1 MQTNTKTHF
10 FDLLQVLRGVAAIM
24 VVFHHSIGSLK
35 YYHHINYPFLNFIGS
50 VGKFGVD
57 FFFVLSGF
65 IISFSAT
72 EKYGTP
78 NGIKNYFLNRIIRIY
93 VPYLPIGIAMFLIYK
108 LLPGY
113 SNSDRSISL
122 LTSLTLLPDGK
133 PALSV
138 AWTLTFE
145 VFFYLF
151 FCISFVS
158 KKTWN
163 YFLLFWSAVIIY
175 FNYIEIFP
183 SNLQNSFFKIFLSTY
198 NLEFILGYILA
209 CLINSK
215 IKIKEAIL
223 WFGLMIF
230 SALFIMLKLNDRSYF
245 NFDIN
250 LIFVCASFIIIYLAI
265 RYNQKLNK
273 NALVMIIGNA
283 TYSIYLVHNP
293 LQMAVIRLI
302 PNINTK
308 ISIVISLLLVV
319 TLSIG
324 IGFLYSLYFEKKLIT
339 VFRNKL
345 KI

>member
-1 MQTNTKTHF
+1 MNTNKKAFF
-10 FDLLQVLRGVAAIM
+10 FDSLQVLRGAAAIM
-24 VVFHHSIGSLK
+24 VVIHHSIGSLK

-65 IISFSAT
+65 IISFSAI
-72 EKYGTP
+72 EKYNSP
-78 NGIKNYFLNRIIRIY
+78 NGLKNYFLNRILRIY
-93 VPYLPIGIAMFLIYK
+93 VPYLPIGIAMLLLYN
-108 LLPGY
+108 LLPEY

-145 VFFYLF
+145 VFFYIV
-151 FCISFVS
+151 FCISFLS

-163 YFLLFWSAVIIY
+163 YFLLFWSVLIIY
-175 FNYIEIFP
+175 FNYVDVIP
-183 SNLQNSFFKIFLSTY
+183 NYLQNPFLKIFLSTY
-198 NLEFILGYILA
+198 NLEFVLGYVLA

-215 IKIKEAIL
+215 VKINRTVSWVTL
-223 WFGLMIF
+223 
-230 SALFIMLKLNDRSYF
+230 SLFLLFFLMLKLTESSYF

-250 LIFVCASFIIIYLAI
+250 LIFVCASFFIIYLATN
-265 RYNQKLNK
+265 YNRTLNK

-293 LQMAVIRLI
+293 LQMIIIRFL
-302 PNINTK
+302 PKINAAF
-308 ISIVISLLLVV
+308 SIIIGLFLVV
-319 TLSIG
+319 VASVG
-324 IGFLYSLYFEKKLIT
+324 MGYLYSLFFEKKIMSA
-339 VFRNKL
+339 FRTKL